1 MYRIPKSV
9 KNVPLIVVIDTNFL
23 TVPAQFGIDIFSEAE
38 RILERRLEY
47 VLLSTAES
55 ELNEKLE
62 MAPTTTE
69 KRKFLIAKELI
80 DRCRVVTV
88 DESIGTLPVDD
99 QLLEY
104 AISVKGVLATN
115 DKELRIRAKNRRI
128 PVLLMRGKKKLELVG
143 TVV

>member
-1 MYRIPKSV
+1 MPI
-9 KNVPLIVVIDTNFL
+9 IVVIDTNFL

-38 RILERRLEY
+38 RILERRLEF

-55 ELNEKLE
+55 ELNQKLE

-88 DESIGTLPVDD
+88 DETGGVLPVDD

-104 AISVKGVLATN
+104 TISVKGVLATN
-115 DKELRIRAKNRRI
+115 DKELRIRARNRRI

-143 TVV
+143 TVI

>member
-1 MYRIPKSV
+1 V

-55 ELNEKLE
+55 ELNQKLE
-62 MAPTTTE
+62 EASTTTE

-80 DRCRVVTV
+80 DRCRDVNV
-88 DESIGTLPVDD
+88 DETTSKLP
-99 QLLEY
+99 Q
-104 AISVKGVLATN
+104 ITS
-115 DKELRIRAKNRRI
+115 R
-128 PVLLMRGKKKLELVG
+128 
-143 TVV
+143 

>member
-38 RILERRLEY
+38 RIFERRLEF

>member
-1 MYRIPKSV
+1 M

-55 ELNEKLE
+55 ELNQKLE

-80 DRCRVVTV
+80 DRCRVVKV
-88 DESIGTLPVDD
+88 DETIGKLPVDD

-104 AISVKGVLATN
+104 TISVKGVLATN
-115 DKELRIRAKNRRI
+115 DRELRARARNRRI
-128 PVLLMRGKKKLELVG
+128 PVLIMRGKKKLELVG
-143 TVV
+143 TVI

>member
-1 MYRIPKSV
+1 M
-9 KNVPLIVVIDTNFL
+9 PLIVVIDTNFL

-38 RILERRLEY
+38 RILERRVEY

-55 ELNEKLE
+55 ELNQKLE

-80 DRCRVVTV
+80 DRCRVVNV
-88 DESIGTLPVDD
+88 DETTSKLPVDD

-104 AISVKGVLATN
+104 TISVKGVLATN
-115 DKELRIRAKNRRI
+115 DKELRTRARNRRI
-128 PVLLMRGKKKLELVG
+128 PVLIMRGKKKLELVG
-143 TVV
+143 TVI

>member
-1 MYRIPKSV
+1 V

-38 RILERRLEY
+38 RILERRVEY

-55 ELNEKLE
+55 ELNQKLE

-80 DRCRVVTV
+80 DRCRVVNV
-88 DESIGTLPVDD
+88 DETTSKLPVDD

-104 AISVKGVLATN
+104 TISVKGVLATN
-115 DKELRIRAKNRRI
+115 DKELRTRARNRRI
-128 PVLLMRGKKKLELVG
+128 PVLIMRGKKKLELVG
-143 TVV
+143 TVI